1 MTREEVTKEA
11 INKIQNTQV
20 SILQL
25 ATGFGK
31 SKLAIECI
39 NTLSDL
45 QFKLSE
51 EGLSVNIVVPTRA
64 LITNWQKELDK
75 WDCKTDLIDIKCYN
89 SLAKMS
95 PYADLLI
102 LDEAHHLS
110 EAKQQVVL
118 DMLKVNPTMKII
130 ALSATLDKDNITFLK
145 SLGTYNYIKC
155 TTVDAIN
162 DNVLPDPMIYLIP
175 MELDNRVNNS
185 QIIINP
191 KKLDTTICSYN
202 NMWPYKKRY
211 PNKRIIVNCT
221 QRQYYQDIDNKV
233 EFYKKKFMVTRS
245 EIMKNRWLRTAKDR
259 LEWLAIQ
266 KNNMVN
272 RITNRFDDQRYV
284 IFCANIKQS
293 ELLCNQ
299 SITSKSNAMTI
310 LNKFNNKKINHISS
324 CIILNEGHNLVDCR
338 MGIFANLNGSEK
350 LGIQRIGRT
359 LRHEKPILIVP
370 FFKNTRDEEIVK
382 KMFVGYNKE
391 RIICTANLNEI
402 RL

>member
-1 MTREEVTKEA
+1 MTREEVNTKALE
-11 INKIQNTQV
+11 KIDKVQV
-20 SILQL
+20 LIAQL

-31 SKLAIECI
+31 SKLSIDCI
-39 NTLSDL
+39 NKLSDIK
-45 QFKLSE
+45 FKEYE
-51 EGLSVNIVVPTRA
+51 EPLYVNIVVPTRA
-64 LITNWQKELDK
+64 LINNWQKELDK
-75 WDCKTDLIDIKCYN
+75 WNCKTDLVDIKCYN

-95 PYADLLI
+95 PYADITI

-110 EAKQQVVL
+110 EAKQQILL
-118 DMLKVNPTMKII
+118 DMLKVNPSMKII
-130 ALSATLDKDNITFLK
+130 VLSATLNRENIAFYK
-145 SLGTYNYIKC
+145 SLGSYEYIKC

-175 MELDNRVNNS
+175 MELDNKANTG

-191 KKLDTTICSYN
+191 KKLDTIICSYN
-202 NMWPYKKRY
+202 NMWQYKKRY
-211 PNKRIIVNCT
+211 PNKRIIVSCT
-221 QRQYYQDIDNKV
+221 QRQYYQDIDSKV
-233 EFYKKKFMVTRS
+233 EFYKRKFLVTRS

-259 LEWLAIQ
+259 LEWLAMQ
-266 KNNMVN
+266 KNDIVN
-272 RITNRFDDQRYV
+272 KITNRFEDQRYV

-293 ELLCNQ
+293 ELLCNK
-299 SITSKSNAMTI
+299 SITSKSNAMAI
-310 LNKFNNKKINHISS
+310 LKKFNDKKINHISS

-359 LRHEKPILIVP
+359 LRHEKPVLIVP
-370 FFKNTRDEEIVK
+370 FFKNTRDEEIVR

-391 RIICTANLNEI
+391 RIICTTNLSEI